1 MPSKNRRFTLK
12 YPIAI
17 LGLAILGLAACK
29 KMAAGKQTIQKGSVV
44 QIDYTLK
51 VDGTVVDT
59 SIGKKP
65 LMFIEGSGQIIPGLD
80 SALMGLKAGDKKS
93 VVVSPENGYGV
104 VNPKAFVKVPKTSF
118 KDIASLKVGSS
129 VGGSQNGRHFQAV
142 VSSIGKKHITL
153 DFNPPLAGKT
163 LNFDV
168 TVVSVA
174 AGKS

>member
-1 MPSKNRRFTLK
+1 MPLKKQKFNLK
-12 YPIAI
+12 YSFAIIGIAI
-17 LGLAILGLAACK
+17 LGFAACK
-29 KMAAGKQTIQKGSVV
+29 KMAGGNQTIQKGSVV

-51 VDGTVVDT
+51 VDGKIVDT
-59 SIGKKP
+59 SVGKKP

-80 SALMGLKAGDKKS
+80 SALVGLKSGDQKH
-93 VVVSPENGYGV
+93 VVVNPQDGYGV
-104 VNPKAFVKVPKTSF
+104 INPKAFVKVPKTSF
-118 KDIASLKVGSS
+118 KNLASLKVGST
-129 VGGSQNGRHFQAV
+129 VGGSQNGRSFQATV
-142 VSSIGKKHITL
+142 YKMGKKHVTL